1 MSTTR
6 EPRFARK
13 QTRQDAD
20 LLKAAGFVYAG
31 LRSDG
36 HHTYIHAGDDDEY
49 TLAETPG
56 PWQHKA
62 IVDMLRKRDGH
73 GQRGKFDPA
82 AAKARAR
89 AATELEAHKERIRQV
104 QERHYM
110 DRRREDLEAKAE
122 ARRRARR
129 RSELGSVAHLM
140 GMSGYSA
147 SLVDG

>member
-1 MSTTR
+1 
-6 EPRFARK
+6 
-13 QTRQDAD
+13 
-20 LLKAAGFVYAG
+20 
-31 LRSDG
+31 
-36 HHTYIHAGDDDEY
+36 
-49 TLAETPG
+49 
-56 PWQHKA
+56 
-62 IVDMLRKRDGH
+62 MLRKRDGH

>member
-6 EPRFARK
+6 EPRFGSK
-13 QTRQDAD
+13 QSRQDAD

-36 HHTYIHAGDDDEY
+36 HHTYAHPDGYEH
-49 TLAETPG
+49 TFAETPG

-62 IVDMLRKRDGH
+62 IVDMLRKRYGH

-89 AATELEAHKERIRQV
+89 ATAELEAHKARIAQTQR
-104 QERHYM
+104 
-110 DRRREDLEAKAE
+110 DRYDGIRRDQLEAKAE